1 MKKLMQTSL
10 AAMLLAGAM
19 LTAGAQDIGAGKK
32 SQELGQKIGNEVL
45 TEVMKEAQSS
55 GKAPTPE
62 AVGKKMIEKMRANL
76 DDMKKAGTEDC
87 AELYGQD
94 SASKCQCVTDKT
106 DYEAIFALME
116 KQMANPQAQQTEDTK
131 ALEAKTEENYKACGL
146 DFKVMKDATEKA
158 MKEAMGKKG

>member
-32 SQELGQKIGNEVL
+32 SQELGQK
-45 TEVMKEAQSS
+45 
-55 GKAPTPE
+55 
-62 AVGKKMIEKMRANL
+62 IEKMRANL

-146 DFKVMKDATEKA
+146 DFKIMKDATEKT

>member
-32 SQELGQKIGNEVL
+32 SQELGQKIGNE
-45 TEVMKEAQSS
+45 
-55 GKAPTPE
+55 
-62 AVGKKMIEKMRANL
+62 
-76 DDMKKAGTEDC
+76 
-87 AELYGQD
+87 LYGQD

-106 DYEAIFALME
+106 DYEAVFALME

-131 ALEAKTEENYKACGL
+131 ALEAKTEENYKACDL
-146 DFKVMKDATEKA
+146 DFKVMKDATEKT

>member
-32 SQELGQKIGNEVL
+32 SQELGQKIGNEVMA
-45 TEVMKEAQSS
+45 EVMKEAQSS
-55 GKAPTPE
+55 GKPPAPE
-62 AVGKKMIEKMRANL
+62 AVGKKMRANL
-76 DDMKKAGTEDC
+76 DDMKKASTEDC

-106 DYEAIFALME
+106 DYDAVFALME
-116 KQMANPQAQQTEDTK
+116 KQMANPQAQQSDEIK

>member
-1 MKKLMQTSL
+1 
-10 AAMLLAGAM
+10 
-19 LTAGAQDIGAGKK
+19 
-32 SQELGQKIGNEVL
+32 
-45 TEVMKEAQSS
+45 
-55 GKAPTPE
+55 
-62 AVGKKMIEKMRANL
+62 MIEKMRANL

-106 DYEAIFALME
+106 DYEAVFALME